1 LPLDV
6 ESYSK
11 ETKMP
16 RGGKRPGAGRKPG
29 SKTKKTMDIA
39 LAAAAAGE
47 SPLEFMLRLMR
58 DPAVDDDRRADMA
71 KSAAPYCH
79 SRLNATTLTGK
90 DDSPLTVEIRR
101 FTYPPDDADD
111 AASGPRP
118 RINLG
123 GYSADDVA
131 AELANARARLVEM
144 QALPLLPGPD
154 LD

>member
-1 LPLDV
+1 MVTLDN

-58 DPAVDDDRRADMA
+58 DTTQPDGTRASMAVA
-71 KSAAPYCH
+71 AAPYCH

-101 FTYPPDDADD
+101 FTYPSDD
-111 AASGPRP
+111 AANSGPRP
-118 RINLG
+118 VINLG
-123 GYSADDVA
+123 SSAA
-131 AELANARARLVEM
+131 AELAAARAALAVM
-144 QALPLLPGPD
+144 QAVPLLPGPD
-154 LD
+154 L